1 MKDIQLSHISVSDI
15 ITVLTPT
22 CNLRCRYCFFTPR
35 SCREYDAERIADR
48 VLKISSEEGIDR
60 VLIAGGEPTL
70 QMDLPELT
78 EALSGDLHV
87 TISTN
92 GTRWE
97 ILRESAFH
105 EVHVDLKALDD
116 EKHVQLTGGSN
127 QAVLECIEKLAGS
140 GKLEVSTVL
149 VPGIVDVDEIEK
161 IAEFLSEWDVP
172 YRITGYVG
180 YNNSL
185 GARRP
190 GDDEILRAAEISR
203 KYLSSVSTSL
213 DFRRHKRRRMV
224 LDHI

>member
-116 EKHVQLTGGSN
+116 EKHVQLTGDP
-127 QAVLECIEKLAGS
+127 
-140 GKLEVSTVL
+140 TRR
-149 VPGIVDVDEIEK
+149 
-161 IAEFLSEWDVP
+161 FLS
-172 YRITGYVG
+172 
-180 YNNSL
+180 
-185 GARRP
+185 A
-190 GDDEILRAAEISR
+190 
-203 KYLSSVSTSL
+203 
-213 DFRRHKRRRMV
+213 
-224 LDHI
+224 